1 LATTTVNSAQSNT
14 TITNGN
20 TFDVVSGGGSLTS
33 DTIQNGGSA
42 IIESGATDTGT
53 NIQAGG
59 IETVLGAATSDV
71 IAGTQIVSA
80 ATATATNET
89 VVNGGVLD
97 LFLKGV
103 VATGTTVSSGGTLNI
118 SGNAVAS
125 NTVLSGGS
133 TLALQSAKAT
143 ISGSLTFSG
152 TATLVETALTT
163 SAGVGDQAVN
173 SGFGANGLDT
183 IDLTLIAPGATLS
196 SSTSGSNTIE
206 TVTSGATSIS
216 FTFAGTSYAANYFTL
231 SNDATTGVQITA
243 GTPCYCPG
251 TLIATAAGEVP
262 VETLAIGDLVRT
274 ASGALRPVKWMGRR
288 AYGGRFAAG
297 QTQILPV
304 RIAAGAIADGV
315 PARDLFV
322 SPLHAMLI
330 DGVLVPAMHLVNGI
344 SVVQLESVETVEYIH
359 VELDSHDVILAEG
372 AASETFVDDSS
383 RGMFHNAAEFAALY
397 PDTVAQPARYCAPR
411 VEEGEALA
419 AIRRKLAARATPA
432 LAAWGALEGSIDVV
446 TRSRIAGW
454 AFDAAKPDEA
464 VRLQVTA
471 DDVVLCEIVAGAY
484 RPDLAEAGIGD
495 GRHSFDITV
504 PGGLPDA
511 TAIRIVR
518 VADGAALP
526 ARRVA

>member
-1 LATTTVNSAQSNT
+1 MTTTTVSSAQSNT
-14 TITNGN
+14 TITSGN
-20 TFDVVSGGGSLTS
+20 TFDVISGGSLTS

-42 IIESGATDTGT
+42 IIEVSATDTGT
-53 NIQAGG
+53 TVQTGG
-59 IETVLGAATSDV
+59 FETVLGAVTGDLV
-71 IAGTQIVSA
+71 AGTQLVSA
-80 ATATATNET
+80 ATATVTNET
-89 VVNGGVLD
+89 VLNGGVVD

-133 TLALQSAKAT
+133 TLTLESAKAT

-152 TATLVETALTT
+152 TATLLETALTT

-173 SGFGANGLDT
+173 SGFGASGLDT
-183 IDLTLIAPGATLS
+183 IDLTLISPGATLS
-196 SSTSGSNTIE
+196 SSTSGGNTIE
-206 TVTSGATSIS
+206 TVTSGGTSIS

-231 SNDATTGVQITA
+231 SNDSTTGVQITA

-251 TLIATAAGEVP
+251 TLIATETGEVP

-274 ASGALRPVKWMGRR
+274 ASGALRPVKWIGRR

-322 SPLHAMLI
+322 SPLHAMFI
-330 DGVLVPAMHLVNGI
+330 DGVLVPAMQLVNGT
-344 SVVQLESVETVEYIH
+344 SVVQLESVEAVEYVHI
-359 VELDSHDVILAEG
+359 ELDTHDVILAEG
-372 AASETFVDDSS
+372 AASETFVDDGS

-397 PDTVAQPARYCAPR
+397 PDAVREPVRYCAPR
-411 VEEGEALA
+411 VEDGEALA
-419 AIRRKLAARATPA
+419 VIRRKLAARATPA
-432 LAAWGALEGSIDVV
+432 LAARGDLAGSIDVV
-446 TRSRIAGW
+446 THSRIAGW
-454 AFDAAKPDEA
+454 AFDAAQPDQA
-464 VRLQVTA
+464 VRLQVMA

-495 GRHSFDITV
+495 GCHSFDVAV

-511 TAIRIVR
+511 TVRIVR

-526 ARRVA
+526 ERRVA